1 MGDYTALLDSAA
13 KASMRVLSDDRTLED
28 FKNIEMWM
36 KRVRG
41 ATAWLKWGSLNF
53 SGLVRFALMR
63 AIAPLSAHPPPSL
76 ALSPPDTVGAE
87 CDRECMYHVWW
98 MHTAPWRRR
107 ADACGW

>member
-41 ATAWLKWGSLNF
+41 ATAWLKWGSLGWF
-53 SGLVRFALMR
+53 G
-63 AIAPLSAHPPPSL
+63 
-76 ALSPPDTVGAE
+76 SP
-87 CDRECMYHVWW
+87 
-98 MHTAPWRRR
+98 
-107 ADACGW
+107 